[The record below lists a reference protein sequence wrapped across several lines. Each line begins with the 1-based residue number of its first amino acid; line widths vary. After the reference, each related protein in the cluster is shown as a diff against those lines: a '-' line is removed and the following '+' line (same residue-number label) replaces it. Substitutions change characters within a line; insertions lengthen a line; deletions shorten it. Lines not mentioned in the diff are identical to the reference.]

1 MSEVWLVIKV
11 NNYTTITIIT
21 KVSKFYATV
30 FLIMAFAPV
39 SAQEKRVLSLEEAV
53 KLGIANSKNLK
64 IDQAKIE
71 ESTANLLAAKNRLLP
86 ELTVSGSYLYL
97 PFEPNVDLKI
107 PGMSGGG
114 PKVSNVLYGSA
125 NLSVPIYSGGRIK
138 YGIKSAEYLVEA
150 SKLTAENDK
159 NAIAYNISQA
169 YNNLFKANEVVKLL
183 KENLASSQKRDQSF
197 SKLEN
202 NGVIARNDRLKAQ
215 LQTSNIELQ
224 LMEAENNYNIANIN
238 MDLLLGLPDNTV
250 IEVDS
255 SYIGADD
262 LGKPDDYYLN
272 LARENRNDLKAI
284 DYQRKAAALGTKSAK
299 AENLPSLAF
308 TGGYVAADI
317 PKLLTITNAV
327 NVGVGIQYNLSNI
340 WKKNSS
346 YVQSKAKEQELAAA
360 NDLLNDNVTLEVK
373 RDYQNDL
380 YAHKKIDV
388 YQRALEQAEENY
400 RITLNKYNNGLETI
414 TNLLDAD
421 TARIT
426 ANVNVV
432 TSKADAALA
441 HKKLLQTTGI
451 INQ

>member
-1 MSEVWLVIKV
+1 V
-11 NNYTTITIIT
+11 NKFLTTALIVGT
-21 KVSKFYATV
+21 FYS
-30 FLIMAFAPV
+30 V
-39 SAQEKRVLSLEEAV
+39 SAQEKRLLSLEEAV
-53 KLGIANSKNLK
+53 KLGIENSKNLK

-71 ESTANLLAAKNRLLP
+71 ESTANLLEAKNRQLP
-86 ELTVSGSYLYL
+86 ELKVSGSYLYL
-97 PFEPNVDLKI
+97 PIKPNIDMKI
-107 PGMSGGG
+107 AGVSGSGG
-114 PKVSNVLYGSA
+114 PDVHQAMYGTV
-125 NLSVPIYSGGRIK
+125 NLSMPIYSGGRIK

-150 SKLTAENDK
+150 SKLSTENDK
-159 NAIAYNISQA
+159 NAVAYNISQA
-169 YNNLFKANEVVKLL
+169 YNNLFKASEVVKLL
-183 KENLASSQKRDQSF
+183 KENLVSSQKRDQSF
-197 SKLEN
+197 IKLEN
-202 NGVIARNDRLKAQ
+202 NGVIAKNDRLKAQ

-238 MDLLLGLPDNTV
+238 MDLLLGLPDNTE

-255 SYIGADD
+255 NYIAADD

-272 LARENRNDLKAI
+272 LARENRKDIQAL
-284 DYQRKAAALGTKSAK
+284 DYQRKAAALGTKAAK
-299 AENLPSLAF
+299 AENLPSIAF

-317 PKLLTITNAV
+317 PKLFTLTNAV

-346 YVQSKAKEQELAAA
+346 LMQSKAREQELSA
-360 NDLLNDNVTLEVK
+360 NNELLNDNVTLEVK

-388 YQRALEQAEENY
+388 YQKTLEQAEENY

-421 TARIT
+421 TAKIT
-426 ANVNVV
+426 ANVNVI

-441 HKKLLQTTGI
+441 HKKLLQTTGT
-451 INQ
+451 INN

>member
-1 MSEVWLVIKV
+1 M
-11 NNYTTITIIT
+11 
-21 KVSKFYATV
+21 
-30 FLIMAFAPV
+30 
-39 SAQEKRVLSLEEAV
+39 LSLQEAV
-53 KLGIANSKNLK
+53 KLGIENSKNLK

-71 ESTANLLAAKNRLLP
+71 ESTANLLEAKNRQLP
-86 ELTVSGSYLYL
+86 EFKVSGTYMYL
-97 PFEPNVDLKI
+97 PLKPNVDIKI
-107 PGMSGGG
+107 PGVAGGG
-114 PKVSNVLYGSA
+114 PEVSQVLYGSA

-138 YGIKSAEYLVEA
+138 YGIQSAQYLVEA
-150 SKLTAENDK
+150 SKLTSENDK

-169 YNNLFKANEVVKLL
+169 YNNLFKASQVVQLL
-183 KENLASSQKRDQSF
+183 QENLASSQKRDQSF
-197 SKLEN
+197 IKLEN

-224 LMEAENNYNIANIN
+224 LMEAQNNYSIANIN
-238 MDLLLGLPDNTV
+238 MDLLLGLPDNTE

-255 SYIGADD
+255 NYIGADD

-272 LARENRNDLKAI
+272 LARENRKDLQAL
-284 DYQRKAAALGTKSAK
+284 DLQRKAAALGTKSAK
-299 AENLPSLAF
+299 AENLPSLAL

-327 NVGVGIQYNLSNI
+327 NFGVGLSYNLSNI

-346 YVQSKAKEQELAAA
+346 LMQSKAREQELAAN

-373 RDYQNDL
+373 RGYQNDL

-400 RITLNKYNNGLETI
+400 RITLNKYNAGLETI

-451 INQ
+451 INNN

>member
-1 MSEVWLVIKV
+1 MQTV
-11 NNYTTITIIT
+11 NQ
-21 KVSKFYATV
+21 
-30 FLIMAFAPV
+30 FLTAIMLLGSFSFF
-39 SAQEKRVLSLEEAV
+39 SAQEKRTISLEEAV
-53 KLGIANSKNLK
+53 KLGIENSKNLK
-64 IDQAKIE
+64 IDQAQIE
-71 ESTANLLAAKNRLLP
+71 ESTANLLAAKNKQLP

-97 PFEPNVDLKI
+97 PLEPNMNVKL
-107 PGMSGGG
+107 PGLAAGAGG
-114 PKVSNVLYGSA
+114 VRVNQVMYGSA
-125 NLSVPIYSGGRIK
+125 NVSVPIYSGGRIK

-150 SKLTAENDK
+150 SRLIAENDK

-183 KENLASSQKRDQSF
+183 KENLESSQKRDQSF
-197 SKLEN
+197 IKLEN

-224 LMEAENNYNIANIN
+224 LMEAENNYSIANIN
-238 MDLLLGLPDNTV
+238 MDLLLGLPDNTD
-250 IEVDS
+250 IAVDAA
-255 SYIGADD
+255 YIVEDD
-262 LGKPDDYYLN
+262 LTKPDDYYLN
-272 LARENRNDLKAI
+272 LARETRDDLKAL
-284 DYQRKAAALGTKSAK
+284 DMQRKAAALGSKSAK

-340 WKKNSS
+340 WKKNSR
-346 YVQSKAKEQELAAA
+346 YVQAKAREQELAAN
-360 NDLLNDNVTLEVK
+360 NDLLNDNITLEVK

-400 RITLNKYNNGLETI
+400 RITLNKYNAGLETI

-421 TARIT
+421 TAKIT
-426 ANVNVV
+426 ANVNVI

-441 HKKLLQTTGI
+441 HKKLLQTTGTM
-451 INQ
+451 NN

>member
-1 MSEVWLVIKV
+1 MNKFL
-11 NNYTTITIIT
+11 TTALIVGT
-21 KVSKFYATV
+21 FYS
-30 FLIMAFAPV
+30 V
-39 SAQEKRVLSLEEAV
+39 SAQEKRLLSLEEAV
-53 KLGIANSKNLK
+53 KLGIENSKNLK

-71 ESTANLLAAKNRLLP
+71 ESTANLLEAKNRQLP
-86 ELTVSGSYLYL
+86 ELKVSGSYLYL
-97 PFEPNVDLKI
+97 PIKPTIDIKM
-107 PGMSGGG
+107 PGVSSAGG
-114 PKVSNVLYGSA
+114 PEVHQAMYGSA

-138 YGIKSAEYLVEA
+138 YGIQSAEYLVEA
-150 SKLTAENDK
+150 SKLSTENDK
-159 NAIAYNISQA
+159 NAVAYNISQA
-169 YNNLFKANEVVKLL
+169 YNNLFKASEVVKLL

-197 SKLEN
+197 IKLEN
-202 NGVIARNDRLKAQ
+202 NGVIAKNDRLKAQ
-215 LQTSNIELQ
+215 LQTSTIELQ

-238 MDLLLGLPDNTV
+238 MDLLLGLPDNTE

-255 SYIGADD
+255 NYIGADD

-272 LARENRNDLKAI
+272 LARENRKDIQAL
-284 DYQRKAAALGTKSAK
+284 DYQRKAAALGTKAAK
-299 AENLPSLAF
+299 AENLPSIAF

-317 PKLLTITNAV
+317 PKLFTLTNAV

-346 YVQSKAKEQELAAA
+346 LMQSKAREQELLA
-360 NDLLNDNVTLEVK
+360 NNELLNDNVTLEVK

-388 YQRALEQAEENY
+388 YQKTLEQAEENY

-421 TARIT
+421 TAKIT
-426 ANVNVV
+426 ANVNVI

-441 HKKLLQTTGI
+441 HKKLLQTTGT
-451 INQ
+451 INN

>member
-1 MSEVWLVIKV
+1 M
-11 NNYTTITIIT
+11 
-21 KVSKFYATV
+21 
-30 FLIMAFAPV
+30 
-39 SAQEKRVLSLEEAV
+39 LSLQEAV
-53 KLGIANSKNLK
+53 KLGIENSKNLK

-71 ESTANLLAAKNRLLP
+71 ESTANLLEAKNRQLP
-86 ELTVSGSYLYL
+86 EFKVSGTYMYL
-97 PFEPNVDLKI
+97 PLKPNVDIKI
-107 PGMSGGG
+107 PGVAGGG
-114 PKVSNVLYGSA
+114 PEVSQVLYGSA

-138 YGIKSAEYLVEA
+138 YGIQSAQYLVEA
-150 SKLTAENDK
+150 SKLTSENDK

-169 YNNLFKANEVVKLL
+169 YNNLFKASQVVQLL
-183 KENLASSQKRDQSF
+183 QENLASSQKRDQSF
-197 SKLEN
+197 IKLEN

-224 LMEAENNYNIANIN
+224 LMEAQNNYSIANIN
-238 MDLLLGLPDNTV
+238 MDLLLGLPDNTE

-255 SYIGADD
+255 NYIGADD

-272 LARENRNDLKAI
+272 LARANRKDLQAL
-284 DYQRKAAALGTKSAK
+284 DLQRKAAALGTKSAK
-299 AENLPSLAF
+299 AENLPSLAL

-327 NVGVGIQYNLSNI
+327 NFGVGLSYNLSNI

-346 YVQSKAKEQELAAA
+346 LMQSKAREQELAAN

-400 RITLNKYNNGLETI
+400 RITLNKYNAGLETI

-451 INQ
+451 INNN

>member
-1 MSEVWLVIKV
+1 M
-11 NNYTTITIIT
+11 
-21 KVSKFYATV
+21 
-30 FLIMAFAPV
+30 
-39 SAQEKRVLSLEEAV
+39 LSLQEAV
-53 KLGIANSKNLK
+53 KLGIENSKNLK

-71 ESTANLLAAKNRLLP
+71 ESTANLLEAKNRQLP
-86 ELTVSGSYLYL
+86 DFKVSGTYMYL
-97 PFEPNVDLKI
+97 PLKPNVDIKI
-107 PGMSGGG
+107 PGVAGGG
-114 PKVSNVLYGSA
+114 PEVSQVLYGSA

-138 YGIKSAEYLVEA
+138 YGIQSAQYLVEA
-150 SKLTAENDK
+150 SKLTSENDK

-169 YNNLFKANEVVKLL
+169 YNNLFKASQVVQLL
-183 KENLASSQKRDQSF
+183 QENLASSQKRDQSF
-197 SKLEN
+197 IKLEN

-224 LMEAENNYNIANIN
+224 LMEAQNNYSIANIN
-238 MDLLLGLPDNTV
+238 MDLLLGLPDNTE

-255 SYIGADD
+255 NYIGADD

-272 LARENRNDLKAI
+272 LARENRKDLQAL
-284 DYQRKAAALGTKSAK
+284 DLQRKAAALGTKSAK
-299 AENLPSLAF
+299 AENLPSLAL

-327 NVGVGIQYNLSNI
+327 NFGVGLSYNLSNI

-346 YVQSKAKEQELAAA
+346 LMQSKAREQELAAN

-400 RITLNKYNNGLETI
+400 RITLNKYNAGLETI

-451 INQ
+451 INNN

>member
-1 MSEVWLVIKV
+1 MNKFL
-11 NNYTTITIIT
+11 TAIILLGT
-21 KVSKFYATV
+21 FG
-30 FLIMAFAPV
+30 FF
-39 SAQEKRVLSLEEAV
+39 SAQEKRTISLEEAV
-53 KLGIANSKNLK
+53 KLGIQNSKYLK
-64 IDQAKIE
+64 VDQAQIE
-71 ESTANLLAAKNRLLP
+71 ESTANLLAAKNRQLP

-97 PFEPNVDLKI
+97 PLEPNVNLKI
-107 PGMSGGG
+107 PGLAGGG

-125 NLSVPIYSGGRIK
+125 NVSVPIYSGGRIK

-150 SKLTAENDK
+150 SKLNSENDK

-183 KENLASSQKRDQSF
+183 KENLTSSQKRDQSF
-197 SKLEN
+197 IKLEN

-224 LMEAENNYNIANIN
+224 LMEAENNYSIANIN
-238 MDLLLGLPDNTV
+238 MDLLLGLPDNTE

-255 SYIGADD
+255 NYIGEDD
-262 LGKPDDYYLN
+262 LTKPDDYYLN
-272 LARENRNDLKAI
+272 LARESRNDLKAL
-284 DYQRKAAALGTKSAK
+284 DYQRRAAELGSKSAK

-346 YVQSKAKEQELAAA
+346 YVQAKAKEQELAAN
-360 NDLLNDNVTLEVK
+360 NDLLNDNITLEVR

-380 YAHKKIDV
+380 FAHKKIDV

-400 RITLNKYNNGLETI
+400 RITLNKYNAGLETI

-421 TARIT
+421 TAKIT

-441 HKKLLQTTGI
+441 HKKLLQTTGT
-451 INQ
+451 INNN

>member
-1 MSEVWLVIKV
+1 MNKFL
-11 NNYTTITIIT
+11 TAIILLGT
-21 KVSKFYATV
+21 FG
-30 FLIMAFAPV
+30 FF
-39 SAQEKRVLSLEEAV
+39 SAQEKRTISLEEAV
-53 KLGIANSKNLK
+53 KLGIQNSKYLK
-64 IDQAKIE
+64 VDQAQIE
-71 ESTANLLAAKNRLLP
+71 ESTANLLAAKNRQLP

-97 PFEPNVDLKI
+97 PLEPNVNLKI
-107 PGMSGGG
+107 PGLAGGG

-125 NLSVPIYSGGRIK
+125 NVSVPIYSGGRIK

-150 SKLTAENDK
+150 SKLNSENDK

-183 KENLASSQKRDQSF
+183 KENLTSSQKRDQSF
-197 SKLEN
+197 IKLEN

-215 LQTSNIELQ
+215 LQTSNVELQ
-224 LMEAENNYNIANIN
+224 LMEAENNYSIANIN
-238 MDLLLGLPDNTV
+238 MDLLLGLPDNTE

-255 SYIGADD
+255 NYIGEDD
-262 LGKPDDYYLN
+262 LTKPDDYYLN
-272 LARENRNDLKAI
+272 LARESRNDLKAL
-284 DYQRKAAALGTKSAK
+284 DYQRRAAELGSKSAK

-346 YVQSKAKEQELAAA
+346 YVQAKAKEQELAAN
-360 NDLLNDNVTLEVK
+360 NDLLNDNITLEVR

-380 YAHKKIDV
+380 FAHKKIDV

-400 RITLNKYNNGLETI
+400 RITLNKYNAGLETI

-421 TARIT
+421 TAKIT

-441 HKKLLQTTGI
+441 HKKLLQTTGT
-451 INQ
+451 INNN

>member
-1 MSEVWLVIKV
+1 MNKFL
-11 NNYTTITIIT
+11 TAIILLGT
-21 KVSKFYATV
+21 FG
-30 FLIMAFAPV
+30 FF
-39 SAQEKRVLSLEEAV
+39 SAQEKRTISLEEAV
-53 KLGIANSKNLK
+53 KLGIQNSKYLK
-64 IDQAKIE
+64 VDQAQIE
-71 ESTANLLAAKNRLLP
+71 ESTANLLAAKNRQLP

-97 PFEPNVDLKI
+97 PLEPNVNLKI
-107 PGMSGGG
+107 PGLAGGG

-125 NLSVPIYSGGRIK
+125 NVSVPIYSGGRIK

-150 SKLTAENDK
+150 SKLNSENDK

-183 KENLASSQKRDQSF
+183 KENLTSSQKRDQSF
-197 SKLEN
+197 IKLEN

-224 LMEAENNYNIANIN
+224 LMEAENNYSIANIN
-238 MDLLLGLPDNTV
+238 MDLLLGLPDNTE

-255 SYIGADD
+255 NYIGEDD
-262 LGKPDDYYLN
+262 LTKPDDYYLN
-272 LARENRNDLKAI
+272 LARESRNDLKAL
-284 DYQRKAAALGTKSAK
+284 DYQRRAAELGSKSAK

-346 YVQSKAKEQELAAA
+346 YVQAKAKEQELAAN
-360 NDLLNDNVTLEVK
+360 NDLLNDNITLEVR

-380 YAHKKIDV
+380 FAHKKIDV

-400 RITLNKYNNGLETI
+400 RITLNKYNAGLETI

-421 TARIT
+421 TAKIT

-441 HKKLLQTTGI
+441 HKKLLQTTGT
-451 INQ
+451 INN